1 LVCSRL
7 LFRVRDYSYS
17 ILLLGFEIIVQGSRL
32 HARTLASFQQADDTS
47 DEHKAHLQW
56 RLEEIRVIKAGSLD
70 RLVEALSSGTGE
82 VDSTY
87 VNVFLATYRSF
98 ASPKQVLNLLLER

>member
-1 LVCSRL
+1 MRHKL
-7 LFRVRDYSYS
+7 LTRCTINLLTFVDY
-17 ILLLGFEIIVQGSRL
+17 LLIFL
-32 HARTLASFQQADDTS
+32 QQADDS
-47 DEHKAHLQW
+47 GEEQKAHLQW
-56 RLEEIRVIKAGSLD
+56 RLEEIRVIKRGSLP

-98 ASPKQVLNLLLER
+98 SNAASVLQMLLDR